1 MNDRLIWLWLS
12 VKRQLKRPLFVVF
25 LLAVPAVMVFLSR
38 LEQADSGRIAVAVYA
53 EDETLAPEV
62 IGLLESTEGVFE
74 FYTAPSA
81 EAVKEDVAA
90 RRAECGYIFGED
102 LKGKLDS
109 GNCRRCITV
118 ISAPSTVLAELS
130 TEVVYARLID
140 VYGRELLKTYSEEG
154 EGLSFLPE
162 EERWEALEPLYEK
175 YASNGSTF
183 SFAYVTAEEAFGE
196 DAPGGAGA
204 LQGTDSAAW
213 EDAAD
218 RAESAGGLAG
228 FPVRGVGAVCMFIMG
243 LFSAAWLV
251 KDEESGLFSAVSG
264 NRRSFCRAVSAGA
277 PVFLLGLSVLAAVF
291 FSGGGGNLLKEAALM
306 AAYAVLVA
314 AFSMALERLLG
325 RAEILLGLL
334 PFLAIAS
341 LVVCPVFADLSY
353 FVPAF
358 RLLRLLFVPYYY
370 LWGCAAF
377 L

>member
-62 IGLLESTEGVFE
+62 IGLLESAEGVFE
-74 FYTAPSA
+74 FYTVPSA

-109 GNCRRCITV
+109 GNYRRCITV

-130 TEVVYARLID
+130 TEVVYARLIE

-183 SFAYVTAEEAFGE
+183 SFEYVTAEEAFGE
-196 DAPGGAGA
+196 DAPGVAGA

-213 EDAAD
+213 EDAAE
-218 RAESAGGLAG
+218 RAENAGGLAG
-228 FPVRGVGAVCMFIMG
+228 LPVRGVGAVCMFIMG

-251 KDEESGLFSAVSG
+251 KDEESGLFAAVSG
-264 NRRSFCRAVSAGA
+264 NWRSFCRAVSAGA

-306 AAYAVLVA
+306 AVYAVLVA

>member
-62 IGLLESTEGVFE
+62 IGLLESAEGVFE
-74 FYTAPSA
+74 FYTVPSA

-109 GNCRRCITV
+109 GNYRRCITV

-130 TEVVYARLID
+130 TEVVYARLIE
-140 VYGRELLKTYSEEG
+140 VYGRGLLKTYSEEG

-183 SFAYVTAEEAFGE
+183 SFEYVTAEEAFGE
-196 DAPGGAGA
+196 DAPGGAGT

-218 RAESAGGLAG
+218 RAENTGGLAG
-228 FPVRGVGAVCMFIMG
+228 FPVRGAGAVCRFIMG

-251 KDEESGLFSAVSG
+251 KDEESGLFAAVSG

-341 LVVCPVFADLSY
+341 LVICPVFADLSY

>member
-1 MNDRLIWLWLS
+1 MIWLWLS

-62 IGLLESTEGVFE
+62 IGLLESAEGVFE

-109 GNCRRCITV
+109 GNYRRCITV

-130 TEVVYARLID
+130 MEVVYARLIE

-183 SFAYVTAEEAFGE
+183 SFEYVTAEEAFGE
-196 DAPGGAGA
+196 DAPGGA
-204 LQGTDSAAW
+204 
-213 EDAAD
+213 AD
-218 RAESAGGLAG
+218 RAENAGGLAG
-228 FPVRGVGAVCMFIMG
+228 FPVRGAGAVCMFIMG

-251 KDEESGLFSAVSG
+251 KDEESGLFAAVSG

-291 FSGGGGNLLKEAALM
+291 FSGGGENLLKEAALM

>member
-1 MNDRLIWLWLS
+1 M
-12 VKRQLKRPLFVVF
+12 
-25 LLAVPAVMVFLSR
+25 
-38 LEQADSGRIAVAVYA
+38 
-53 EDETLAPEV
+53 
-62 IGLLESTEGVFE
+62 
-74 FYTAPSA
+74 
-81 EAVKEDVAA
+81 
-90 RRAECGYIFGED
+90 
-102 LKGKLDS
+102 
-109 GNCRRCITV
+109 
-118 ISAPSTVLAELS
+118 
-130 TEVVYARLID
+130 
-140 VYGRELLKTYSEEG
+140 
-154 EGLSFLPE
+154 
-162 EERWEALEPLYEK
+162 
-175 YASNGSTF
+175 
-183 SFAYVTAEEAFGE
+183 
-196 DAPGGAGA
+196 
-204 LQGTDSAAW
+204 
-213 EDAAD
+213 
-218 RAESAGGLAG
+218 
-228 FPVRGVGAVCMFIMG
+228 
-243 LFSAAWLV
+243 

-264 NRRSFCRAVSAGA
+264 NRRSFCRVVSAGA